1 MYPQKISFLTD
12 YLIDQSVTENRRMK
26 EVVKFKHNFFHL
38 NSDEIQIFCETF
50 HPFPVELKIFYEEI
64 GFGYFYCN
72 KERVNRIFDPMTL
85 VQVNSSTRNKELDT
99 PININ
104 RLVFFETFDGK
115 YFSIQCEETYK
126 GNEIYYKGKLV
137 AESLKDFVYQYSQDR
152 YYLRDIIK
160 NCE

>member
-1 MYPQKISFLTD
+1 MKKVSFLKD
-12 YLIDQSVTENRRMK
+12 YLIDQSIIENRRMK
-26 EVVKFKHNFFHL
+26 EVVKFKHYFFHL
-38 NSDEIQIFCETF
+38 DSDDIQASYETF
-50 HPFPVELKIFYEEI
+50 QPFPVELKVFYEEI

-85 VQVNSSTRNKELDT
+85 VQVNSSARNKELDT

-104 RLVFFETFDGK
+104 RLVFFETFNGEH
-115 YFSIQCEETYK
+115 FSIQSEETYK

-137 AESLKDFVYQYSQDR
+137 AESLEDFVYQYSQDR

>member
-1 MYPQKISFLTD
+1 MEKIFFLNN
-12 YLIDQSVTENRRMK
+12 YLIDQSIIENNRIQK
-26 EVVKFKHNFFHL
+26 IVNFKHCFFHL
-38 NSDEIQIFCETF
+38 NISDIQDAYEIFQ
-50 HPFPVELKIFYEEI
+50 PFPFELKVFYEEI

-85 VQVNSSTRNKELDT
+85 VQVNSSARNKELDT

-104 RLVFFETFDGK
+104 RLVFFETFDGEH
-115 YFSIQCEETYK
+115 FSIQSEETYK

-137 AESLKDFVYQYSQDR
+137 AESLEDFVYQYSQDR